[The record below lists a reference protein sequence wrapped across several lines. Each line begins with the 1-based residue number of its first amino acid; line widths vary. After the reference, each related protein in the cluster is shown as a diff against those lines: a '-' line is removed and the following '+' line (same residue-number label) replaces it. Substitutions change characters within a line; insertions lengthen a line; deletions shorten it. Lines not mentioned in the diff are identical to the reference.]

1 MPIERR
7 FCLRLSLLFC
17 HQQQDIF
24 DKVNTVTDCQLKGGR
39 NRNDDFLVRDSIVH
53 ITGAGQADRR
63 VSGDTGLSHVP
74 DGQKGLSLK
83 RKNRRSPRS
92 RRPPVFLCGE
102 KTEKAVFATFLSVF
116 QIIPA
121 ASFVKIT
128 KSPETIVVSGLLTM
142 VRGTGLEPVTP
153 CTSSMCSTS

>member
-1 MPIERR
+1 M
-7 FCLRLSLLFC
+7 
-17 HQQQDIF
+17 
-24 DKVNTVTDCQLKGGR
+24 
-39 NRNDDFLVRDSIVH
+39 
-53 ITGAGQADRR
+53 
-63 VSGDTGLSHVP
+63 P
-74 DGQKGLSLK
+74 DGQKGLFLK

-142 VRGTGLEPVTP
+142 VRGTGLELTRHHVTLGRPVSKSTASK
-153 CTSSMCSTS
+153 TSIEVVRVRQR